1 MFTLAKGANTRVR
14 KCHFGWRGPSGRS
27 SKKLVTIHR
36 PWSTLVTFILAGKPF
51 SPRVRNVTWP
61 AQTHKIISFNLRY
74 PSSLFCDF
82 LIWGLS
88 ESERWSQESCLYSV
102 AFTRA
107 LHWCIAH
114 HTVHTL
120 HTFAGNLH
128 QTHLLLRIHLPMHPQ
143 EWGFGSEA
151 KQCFR
156 AEFSNTR
163 AQEPCTLRVFGCRQ
177 ISADTRAHFKCFANS
192 CQHICPDICTDWP
205 TTGHLVVSWSC
216 LKITLSQVFRALP
229 WSNWVSTSINWG
241 LLLGWPAWAGWEPWR
256 TLVFDQGWRW
266 CFSIQPWSRP
276 QSMATP
282 STIFNGD
289 LGPPPNWILSRVAW
303 RQLKCVRWQHRIGH
317 STFGELPQPMLT
329 SGHSTLC
336 GMPQR

>member
-1 MFTLAKGANTRVR
+1 MKVKDDPKKVVYIQWPSHWHCTDALRTTQFT
-14 KCHFGWRGPSGRS
+14 
-27 SKKLVTIHR
+27 
-36 PWSTLVTFILAGKPF
+36 
-51 SPRVRNVTWP
+51 
-61 AQTHKIISFNLRY
+61 
-74 PSSLFCDF
+74 
-82 LIWGLS
+82 
-88 ESERWSQESCLYSV
+88 
-102 AFTRA
+102 
-107 LHWCIAH
+107 H
-114 HTVHTL
+114 HTHLST
-120 HTFAGNLH
+120 
-128 QTHLLLRIHLPMHPQ
+128 THLLATCIKPTFSSEYISQCILRNEDLAAKR
-143 EWGFGSEA
+143 GFQA
-151 KQCFR
+151 DF
-156 AEFSNTR
+156 FDTR

-317 STFGELPQPMLT
+317 STFDELPQPMLT
-329 SGHSTLC
+329 LGHVECPNVSINQIQWRPPSYWILSRVAWKQLKCFQWQYRTGHSTS
-336 GMPQR
+336 GGTP

>member
-1 MFTLAKGANTRVR
+1 MRFEWKWKMIPR
-14 KCHFGWRGPSGRS
+14 KLFIFSGPHTGIALMHCAPHIPHTTHIYAPHSPHTTHIHS
-27 SKKLVTIHR
+27 S
-36 PWSTLVTFILAGKPF
+36 
-51 SPRVRNVTWP
+51 
-61 AQTHKIISFNLRY
+61 
-74 PSSLFCDF
+74 
-82 LIWGLS
+82 
-88 ESERWSQESCLYSV
+88 
-102 AFTRA
+102 
-107 LHWCIAH
+107 
-114 HTVHTL
+114 

-329 SGHSTLC
+329 LGHVECPNVSINQIQWRPPSYWILSRVAWKQLKCFQWQYRTGHSTS
-336 GMPQR
+336 GGTP

>member
-1 MFTLAKGANTRVR
+1 MRFEWKWKMIPR
-14 KCHFGWRGPSGRS
+14 KLFIFSGPHTGIALMHCAPHSPHTTHIYAPHSPHTTHIHS
-27 SKKLVTIHR
+27 S
-36 PWSTLVTFILAGKPF
+36 
-51 SPRVRNVTWP
+51 
-61 AQTHKIISFNLRY
+61 
-74 PSSLFCDF
+74 
-82 LIWGLS
+82 
-88 ESERWSQESCLYSV
+88 
-102 AFTRA
+102 
-107 LHWCIAH
+107 
-114 HTVHTL
+114 

-128 QTHLLLRIHLPMHPQ
+128 QTLLLLRIHLPMHPQ

-177 ISADTRAHFKCFANS
+177 ISADTRATFKCFANS

-329 SGHSTLC
+329 LGHSTLC
-336 GMPQR
+336 GMP